1 MLNIY
6 KMLIAGG
13 RRGKKTSLKY
23 RKRGG
28 AGLMPSPVDNGGV
41 PAYPPGGTTNNANI
55 PTMPPK
61 STMVGG
67 MGYGY
72 ASGADAAIFGGN
84 YFPVQ
89 PTCTQAVDPSRGG
102 NKFMSG
108 GTRRRSK
115 RSRTKRSRTKRSR
128 TKRSSTK
135 RSSTKQEK
143 RLD

>member
-1 MLNIY
+1 
-6 KMLIAGG
+6 MLIAGG
-13 RRGKKTSLKY
+13 RKGKKTTSLKY

-28 AGLMPSPVDNGGV
+28 AGLMPSPFDNGGV

-84 YFPVQ
+84 YFPIK
-89 PTCTQAVDPSRGG
+89 PTCTQAVDQSRGG
-102 NKFMSG
+102 NNFMSG
-108 GTRRRSK
+108 GARRRTKRSGTKRKTKRNGSK
-115 RSRTKRSRTKRSR
+115 RSRTSKKGGKKYRQRGCK
-128 TKRSSTK
+128 K
-135 RSSTKQEK
+135 
-143 RLD
+143 

>member
-1 MLNIY
+1 MF
-6 KMLIAGG
+6 IAGG
-13 RRGKKTSLKY
+13 RKGKKTTSLKY

-28 AGLMPSPVDNGGV
+28 ASLMPSPFDNGGV
-41 PAYPPGGTTNNANI
+41 PAYPSGGTTNNANI

-84 YFPVQ
+84 YFPIK

-102 NKFMSG
+102 NNFMSG
-108 GTRRRSK
+108 GARRRSTK
-115 RSRTKRSRTKRSR
+115 RSGTKRSGSKRKTKRSRTSKKGGKKWRQR
-128 TKRSSTK
+128 GCKK
-135 RSSTKQEK
+135 
-143 RLD
+143 